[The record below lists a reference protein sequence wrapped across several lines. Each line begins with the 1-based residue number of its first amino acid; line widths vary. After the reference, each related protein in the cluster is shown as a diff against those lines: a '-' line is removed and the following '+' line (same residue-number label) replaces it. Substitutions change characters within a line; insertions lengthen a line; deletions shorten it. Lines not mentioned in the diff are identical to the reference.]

1 MNIVYFD
8 QSISTRAPD
17 LIGMWCTDPGAKW
30 ISGADIMAMLER
42 GESVVIRPAS
52 EAERQRAES
61 AIVLLGIG
69 WQLAASMGSILD
81 SSAATQTADLGMAA
95 DA

>member
-1 MNIVYFD
+1 MKIVYFD

-17 LIGMWCTDPGAKW
+17 LIGMWCADPGAKW
-30 ISGADIMAMLER
+30 ITGADIMAALEQ
-42 GESVVIRPAS
+42 GESVEIRPAS

-69 WQLAASMGSILD
+69 WQLAAGMGSLLD
-81 SSAATQTADLGMAA
+81 SSVTTENAGLGNAP
-95 DA
+95 DE

>member
-1 MNIVYFD
+1 MKVVYFD

-17 LIGMWCTDPGAKW
+17 LIGMWCTDPGATW
-30 ISGADIMAMLER
+30 ITGGDIMAALER
-42 GESVVIRPAS
+42 GEPVEIRPAS

-69 WQLAASMGSILD
+69 WQLASSMGSILD
-81 SSAATQTADLGMAA
+81 SSIAAKAADLGMAV